1 MAKRLPG
8 DAAGAGPTGTDAL
21 PMTSTSYEE
30 ARDALAGIVG
40 ALEAGGLPLEESL
53 ALWERG
59 EQLAAECERWLAGAR
74 ERLERAT
81 GATDAARG

>member
-1 MAKRLPG
+1 MAKRTPG
-8 DAAGAGPTGTDAL
+8 DPADASGTESGSASA
-21 PMTSTSYEE
+21 TSTSYEA

-74 ERLERAT
+74 ERLERGTAAPD
-81 GATDAARG
+81 GAGA